1 MSVATRVCPILAAN
15 WVAWVAEAFVV
26 EASLLPKAWTFS
38 AEGCTGFGPCRGRGF
53 VAIVDIVV
61 IQTLVQ

>member
-1 MSVATRVCPILAAN
+1 MER
-15 WVAWVAEAFVV
+15 VAEALVV
-26 EASLLPKAWTFS
+26 EAFLLPKAWTFS
-38 AEGCTGFGPCRGRGF
+38 AEGCKGFGPCRGRGF